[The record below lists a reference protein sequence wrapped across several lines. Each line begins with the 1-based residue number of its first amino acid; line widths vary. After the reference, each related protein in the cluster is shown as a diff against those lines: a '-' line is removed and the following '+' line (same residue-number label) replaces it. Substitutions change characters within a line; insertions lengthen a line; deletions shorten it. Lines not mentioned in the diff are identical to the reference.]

1 MNADGTLT
9 IPHSLGSAPG
19 CIMIKVYSGD
29 TGLWRVYHRSATNN
43 LILNETG
50 AQTGNYFGNV
60 TDASFDLISTGFIG
74 NNRSNLSFTIYLFA
88 HDAGGYGDDGT
99 ENIISC
105 GSFNS
110 TALTNLGWE
119 PQWVMMKRID
129 STSGW
134 FMVDDIRGMTAST
147 NTTTYLGT
155 SPYLYANSAQVE
167 TAGTGL
173 IAPAATGF
181 GSGQSGTYIYI
192 AIRRPMKTPEAGT
205 EVFTPVHPSA
215 SGTFT
220 SISGFPTDFTMNKG
234 TGAGDANYTGS
245 RLQGVNAMQPQTTA
259 AEFSVG
265 FAYDFMDR
273 ITIAGSGNYSS
284 WISWNF
290 KRATGFMDVVAYKG
304 SGSATTQ
311 AHNLGVVPEMM
322 IVKRRNATDLWPVY
336 HATLGNTKYLQ
347 LNGDVAEAAWDG
359 NWNNTTPTASVFS
372 LGSGSYTNAS
382 SSTYVA
388 YLFASAAG
396 VSKVGSYTGTGSSL
410 NVDCGF
416 TGGARF
422 ILIRRYNYPSGGSD
436 WYVYDSTRGISA
448 LGTDDPYLFINTT
461 AAQVTNTD
469 YVASLSAGFNVTSN
483 ASSTIN
489 VNGGTYIF
497 LAIA

>member
-1 MNADGTLT
+1 
-9 IPHSLGSAPG
+9 
-19 CIMIKVYSGD
+19 
-29 TGLWRVYHRSATNN
+29 
-43 LILNETG
+43 
-50 AQTGNYFGNV
+50 
-60 TDASFDLISTGFIG
+60 
-74 NNRSNLSFTIYLFA
+74 
-88 HDAGGYGDDGT
+88 
-99 ENIISC
+99 
-105 GSFNS
+105 
-110 TALTNLGWE
+110 
-119 PQWVMMKRID
+119 
-129 STSGW
+129 
-134 FMVDDIRGMTAST
+134 
-147 NTTTYLGT
+147 
-155 SPYLYANSAQVE
+155 
-167 TAGTGL
+167 
-173 IAPAATGF
+173 
-181 GSGQSGTYIYI
+181 
-192 AIRRPMKTPEAGT
+192 
-205 EVFTPVHPSA
+205 
-215 SGTFT
+215 
-220 SISGFPTDFTMNKG
+220 
-234 TGAGDANYTGS
+234 
-245 RLQGVNAMQPQTTA
+245 
-259 AEFSVG
+259 
-265 FAYDFMDR
+265 
-273 ITIAGSGNYSS
+273 
-284 WISWNF
+284 
-290 KRATGFMDVVAYKG
+290 MDVVAYKG

-336 HATLGNTKYLQ
+336 HATLGNTKYLP